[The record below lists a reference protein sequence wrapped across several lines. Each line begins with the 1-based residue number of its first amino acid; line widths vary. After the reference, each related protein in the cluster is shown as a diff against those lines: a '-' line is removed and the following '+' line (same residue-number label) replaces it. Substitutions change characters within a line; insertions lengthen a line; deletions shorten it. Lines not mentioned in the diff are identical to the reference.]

1 MEIQIKMVRT
11 AAQPRDRRGAIANA
25 LYRCIREKGFA
36 NTSLKDI
43 ADQADMTP
51 SHVSYY
57 FENKASILEYYSAA
71 ICRRNTAEFP
81 DLREPDLDRLLDQIA
96 TFCMGEGQM
105 SIGLLG
111 VIQELT
117 GLAVHDPNLHSIKA
131 EHTAVWR
138 EYLEAFFDRASP
150 IPGLSSRNAAHLAHA
165 MLIGLNTNTLFDRDL
180 DRETAR
186 QLFRNTLQALTVD
199 SGEPKNPIQLD
210 HLRTRKRQALE
221 RNSP

>member
-1 MEIQIKMVRT
+1 MEIQIQMART

-51 SHVSYY
+51 SHVFYY
-57 FENKASILEYYSAA
+57 FENKASILEYDSAA
-71 ICRRNTAEFP
+71 VCRRNTAEFP
-81 DLREPDLDRLLDQIA
+81 DLQEPDLDRLLDQVA
-96 TFCMGEGQM
+96 TFCMGEGQT

-117 GLAVHDPNLHSIKA
+117 GLAVHDPNLHSIKP
-131 EHTAVWR
+131 EHTVVWR
-138 EYLEAFFDRASP
+138 EYLEAFFDRARP
-150 IPGLSSRNAAHLAHA
+150 ILGLSSHNAAHLAHA
-165 MLIGLNTNTLFDRDL
+165 MLIGLNTNALFGGDL
-180 DRETAR
+180 DPETAR

-199 SGEPKNPIQLD
+199 SGSSQNPV
-210 HLRTRKRQALE
+210 
-221 RNSP
+221 

>member
-1 MEIQIKMVRT
+1 
-11 AAQPRDRRGAIANA
+11 
-25 LYRCIREKGFA
+25 
-36 NTSLKDI
+36 
-43 ADQADMTP
+43 MTP
-51 SHVSYY
+51 SHVAYY
-57 FENKASILEYYSAA
+57 FENKASILEYYGAA

-81 DLREPDLDRLLDQIA
+81 DLKEPDLDRLLDQIA

-131 EHTAVWR
+131 EHTIVWR
-138 EYLEAFFDRASP
+138 EYLEAFFERANP
-150 IPGLSSRNAAHLAHA
+150 IPGLSSRDAAHLAHA

-186 QLFRNTLQALTVD
+186 QLFRRTLQALTVGSD
-199 SGEPKNPIQLD
+199 TPQNPIQLD
-210 HLRTRKRQALE
+210 GRRTRKGQPIE
-221 RNSP
+221 RKSP